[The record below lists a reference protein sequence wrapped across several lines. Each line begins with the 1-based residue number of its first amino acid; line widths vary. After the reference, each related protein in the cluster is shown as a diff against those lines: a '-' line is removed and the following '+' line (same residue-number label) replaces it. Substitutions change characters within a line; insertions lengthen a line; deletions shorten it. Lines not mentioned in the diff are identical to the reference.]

1 MFIFKAFIEGRG
13 GIVLRRNRIR
23 GKVLSCLPFLL
34 PWGDLRIFLASK
46 KESIHQETLKMFKE
60 LFCLID

>member
-1 MFIFKAFIEGRG
+1 M
-13 GIVLRRNRIR
+13 RRNRIR
-23 GKVLSCLPFLL
+23 GKVLSFLPFLL
-34 PWGDLRIFLASK
+34 LWGDLRIFVASK